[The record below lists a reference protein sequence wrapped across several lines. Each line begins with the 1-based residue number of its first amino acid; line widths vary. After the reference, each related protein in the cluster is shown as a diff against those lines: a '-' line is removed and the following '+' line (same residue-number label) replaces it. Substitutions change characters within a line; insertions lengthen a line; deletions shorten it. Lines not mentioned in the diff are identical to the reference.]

1 MLRSWIVSSKFDV
14 FLLLGFNAGHDVF
27 PLGSLMMHS
36 NPDLLSRN
44 QKSKIV
50 FLQCI
55 LLFLACSQAWA
66 QGSENITVVADIKMG
81 EKWLCVP
88 SYTLYFR
95 GRNTKATLATTK
107 DDCESQFAYFDKTE
121 LLDDLRK
128 LREWMTINEEAKVR
142 FLKNYHGPA
151 SGVSWVFAS
160 FDDGY
165 SWAFLNQSRDSQP
178 ISPNDMGRLIDLV
191 ERDFDKKRRE
201 HISEK
206 DPFK

>member
-1 MLRSWIVSSKFDV
+1 MLRP
-14 FLLLGFNAGHDVF
+14 GH
-27 PLGSLMMHS
+27 LKMNS
-36 NPDLLSRN
+36 NPAPLLRN

-50 FLQCI
+50 FLQC
-55 LLFLACSQAWA
+55 LLVLFTCSQTWA

-81 EKWLCVP
+81 EKWLCTP
-88 SYTLYFR
+88 SYILYFR
-95 GRNTKATLATTK
+95 GDNAKATLATTK
-107 DDCESQFAYFDKTE
+107 DDCESQFAYFDKNE

-142 FLKNYHGPA
+142 FLKDYHGPA
-151 SGVSWVFAS
+151 SGVSWAFAS

-191 ERDFDKKRRE
+191 ERDFDKKRQE
-201 HISEK
+201 HKSVK